1 MLKHNYSF
9 EAIGT
14 PWSIETAQ
22 PIPVHV
28 KKVIQ
33 QRIQSFDAVYSRF
46 REDSLITQ
54 ISKQAGRYTFPND
67 ATKLFDF
74 YKQLYG
80 ITNGKVTPLIGDML
94 SRAGYDARYSL
105 KPQPLATLPD
115 WGQVMSWDGSILT
128 TTQPITLDVG
138 AAGKGYLVD
147 IIAEILDGY
156 SISEY
161 VVDASGDLRHKGT
174 TENIVG
180 LEHPANPGKI
190 IGAVDVQ
197 NRSLCAS
204 ASNRRIWGKGMHHI
218 FDPDEKAPTQDI
230 LATWVIADETMI
242 ADGLATALFF
252 VEPKILQHHYTFEY
266 LRMYASGGVEYSA
279 YFKDKIF

>member
-115 WGQVMSWDGSILT
+115 WGQVMSWDGSILST
-128 TTQPITLDVG
+128 SQPIKLDVG

-218 FDPDEKAPTQDI
+218 FDPDEKAPAKDVI
-230 LATWVIADETMI
+230 ASWVIADETMV

-266 LRMYASGGVEYSA
+266 VRMYASGGVGYSA
-279 YFKDKIF
+279 YFEDKIF